1 MMSPN
6 IEQLPKGEKM
16 KKINVIFLGL
26 VVASLS
32 FQAPAVLAL
41 PAFLDRR
48 APEKQRHDILERSK
62 QVLTALYRHQSD
74 AKNKVESAYGYA
86 TFSNFGM
93 KILFV
98 GSGSGRGMAV
108 DNKTGEKTFMNMAE
122 IQAGLG
128 LGVKKFML
136 VWVFE
141 NEKAFQEFVNSG
153 WAIGGQASAA
163 AKAGEKGGSYQ
174 GAVAIASG
182 IWLYQLTDAG
192 LALELTVKGTKYYKD
207 NDLNLK

>member
-1 MMSPN
+1 
-6 IEQLPKGEKM
+6 M
-16 KKINVIFLGL
+16 KKIKAIALGI

-32 FQAPAVLAL
+32 FQTPAALAR

-48 APEKQRHDILERSK
+48 APEKQQHDILERSQ
-62 QVLTALYRHQSD
+62 QVLAALYKHQPA
-74 AKNKVESAYGYA
+74 AKSKVESAYGYA

-93 KILFV
+93 KLFFA
-98 GSGSGRGMAV
+98 GGGSGRGVAV
-108 DNKTGEKTFMNMAE
+108 DNKTQQKTFMNMAE
-122 IQAGLG
+122 VQAGLG

-141 NEKAFQEFVNSG
+141 NEHNFQKFVNSG

-163 AKAGEKGGSYQ
+163 AKAGEKGGSAQ
-174 GAVAIASG
+174 GAVAVASG
-182 IWLYQLTDAG
+182 VWLYQLTDAG

-207 NDLNLK
+207 NDLN